1 MGTRAPPKRKP
12 TLCSSSQRITP
23 LAASR
28 PNALPPDS
36 TMACTFSTTFS
47 GASSSVSRVPGAAPR
62 TSTPATTPSP
72 ASTTVHPVGRPVT
85 VMCPTLSPETA
96 VSVSLFAGAAP

>member
-1 MGTRAPPKRKP
+1 MAAGTMGTRAPPNWKP
-12 TLCSSSQRITP
+12 ILCSSSQRITP

-28 PNALPPDS
+28 PKALPPDS
-36 TMACTFSTTFS
+36 TMACTLSTTFS

-72 ASTTVHPVGRPVT
+72 ASTTVQPVGRSVR
-85 VMCPTLSPETA
+85 VKCPTLRPETA
-96 VSVSLFAGAAP
+96 VSVSL

>member
-1 MGTRAPPKRKP
+1 MGTRAPPNWKP
-12 TLCSSSQRITP
+12 ILCSSSQRITP

-28 PNALPPDS
+28 PKALPPDS
-36 TMACTFSTTFS
+36 TIACTLSTTFS

-72 ASTTVHPVGRPVT
+72 ASTTVQPVGRSVS
-85 VMCPTLSPETA
+85 VKCPTLRPETA
-96 VSVSLFAGAAP
+96 VSVLL